1 MPPILPLQVR
11 LVLADPCRPAKPVCN
26 KVKVRA
32 PTVPGTE
39 RRGGEVVTTDRSHY
53 SPTAGWAASFAIR
66 QMERLE
72 ADDYPTK
79 IRFFRPMCSAA
90 ATGSIVETN
99 FSGRRKPS
107 L

>member
-1 MPPILPLQVR
+1 
-11 LVLADPCRPAKPVCN
+11 
-26 KVKVRA
+26 
-32 PTVPGTE
+32 
-39 RRGGEVVTTDRSHY
+39 
-53 SPTAGWAASFAIR
+53 
-66 QMERLE
+66 MERLE